1 VIKCKKMEPADA
13 QGVAQSSTGTVSKAS
28 NIGAL
33 GDLSQYDSDSSGNES
48 VKVVNSA
55 PPGGYR
61 EVALPDSGSSSS
73 SSSESSEEEDVS
85 STDSSSEDEF
95 NCARLT
101 KFIFSL
107 RVK

>member
-1 VIKCKKMEPADA
+1 MEPTDS

-33 GDLSQYDSDSSGNES
+33 GDLSQYDSDSSDNES
-48 VKVVNSA
+48 VKVVSSA

-61 EVALPDSGSSSS
+61 EVALPDSGSSSSS

-95 NCARLT
+95 NCAR
-101 KFIFSL
+101 
-107 RVK
+107 